1 MLAGL
6 FGAVR
11 RPRPG
16 SAMGT
21 AREPGGA
28 PTPHARDRPLATT
41 FASRRDRAP
50 APVEE
55 TALAATGTRQ
65 STTSRRSK
73 TGTALDASASLL
85 HIHAQQGKTY
95 VRRRVTSRRV
105 TPGGCGLMLAS
116 SRHASFSPRGSSRR
130 IGSQA
135 TPRRDALTPP
145 ADTRVRRARIH
156 GRRRTGDGR
165 RTGLSRRRL
174 PVCTA
179 PLGLRRTMDIS
190 RLRWSPPP
198 HAGRRIGTAPRPPGV
213 SCG

>member
-41 FASRRDRAP
+41 FASRRDRSP

-73 TGTALDASASLL
+73 TGTALDASASLF
-85 HIHAQQGKTY
+85 HIHAQKASHLFA
-95 VRRRVTSRRV
+95 VTSRRV
-105 TPGGCGLMLAS
+105 ASGGCGLMLAS
-116 SRHASFSPRGSSRR
+116 SRHAAFSPRGRAHAGSARRQLLVATRSHRPPTPGCGERGSMDGDEPGTADEPASRADGFLCAR
-130 IGSQA
+130 RRWVCAGRWTSQGCGGH
-135 TPRRDALTPP
+135 RRLTP
-145 ADTRVRRARIH
+145 AGASERRP
-156 GRRRTGDGR
+156 GP
-165 RTGLSRRRL
+165 
-174 PVCTA
+174 PV
-179 PLGLRRTMDIS
+179 
-190 RLRWSPPP
+190 
-198 HAGRRIGTAPRPPGV
+198 
-213 SCG
+213 

>member
-1 MLAGL
+1 
-6 FGAVR
+6 
-11 RPRPG
+11 
-16 SAMGT
+16 MGT

-28 PTPHARDRPLATT
+28 PTPHSRDRPLATT

-73 TGTALDASASLL
+73 TGTALDASASRF
-85 HIHAQQGKTY
+85 HIHAQKARHLFA
-95 VRRRVTSRRV
+95 VASRHVASRRV

-116 SRHASFSPRGSSRR
+116 SRHAAFSPRGSSRR
-130 IGSQA
+130 IRSQA

-179 PLGLRRTMDIS
+179 PLGLRRTVDVS